1 MPWRPEVAP
10 TLTEGDVRLR
20 PLRTNDANR
29 WHEVRRRN
37 QAWLGPWDATVP
49 EEGVRAGEVPPSFT
63 VMTRRLRVEA
73 RAGRVIP
80 WATEFRGRLVGQV
93 TMGGIAYGSLRSAYI
108 GYWID
113 QEFAGRGIT
122 SLAVGM
128 ATDYAFDVMRL
139 HRIELNIRPENT
151 ASRAVAEK
159 LGYRVEGFREKYLHI
174 DGDWRDHVTY
184 VLFAGDIP
192 GGVVARLREAVQ
204 NETQHPSA

>member
-1 MPWRPEVAP
+1 MPWRTDVAP
-10 TLTEGDVRLR
+10 TLTEGDVGLR
-20 PLRTNDANR
+20 PLRTSDAKT
-29 WHEVRRRN
+29 WQDVRRRN

-49 EEGVRAGEVPPSFT
+49 DEGVRAGEVPPSFQS
-63 VMTRRLRVEA
+63 MTRRLRTEA
-73 RAGRVIP
+73 REGRVIP
-80 WATEFRGRLVGQV
+80 WATEFHGRLVGQV

-122 SLAVGM
+122 SLAVAM
-128 ATDYAFDVMRL
+128 ATDYAFDILQL
-139 HRIELNIRPENT
+139 HRMELNIRPENT

-184 VLFAGDIP
+184 VLFAGDTA
-192 GGVVARLREAVQ
+192 GGVVAQLRAAVK
-204 NETQHPSA
+204 NRTQHPNS